1 LEQLTEKVKVLKLA
15 YRKIVR
21 TTLLTLLVTSS
32 IHSVAGNNQYRW
44 VNSRGNPVYSDRPPP
59 KGVDYEVV
67 SAGSSL
73 KRVVSAGEGAVPLEI
88 EPRVGNEF
96 DQVDTAGAKRA
107 RKNPEL
113 CQRARKNLEA
123 LTSSPKVKVRND
135 QGEVRFLTPEEMEVQ
150 RQTARAQ
157 ISVYCE

>member
-1 LEQLTEKVKVLKLA
+1 VKENGLKPV
-15 YRKIVR
+15 YR
-21 TTLLTLLVTSS
+21 TTARTALLLLLAASGTQS
-32 IHSVAGNNQYRW
+32 IADSNQYRW
-44 VNSRGNPVYSDRPPP
+44 LDDRGNPVYSDRAPP
-59 KGVDYEVV
+59 KGVDYEIV

-73 KRVVSAGEGAVPLEI
+73 KRVVAAEEGAVPAEI

-96 DQVDTAGAKRA
+96 NQVDSAAAA
-107 RKNPEL
+107 RSKKNPEL

-123 LTSSPKVKVRND
+123 LTDSAQVKIRND
-135 QGEVRFLTPEEMEVQ
+135 QGEVRFLSPEEMEVE

>member
-1 LEQLTEKVKVLKLA
+1 MKPV
-15 YRKIVR
+15 YR
-21 TTLLTLLVTSS
+21 TTARTALLLLLAASGAQS
-32 IHSVAGNNQYRW
+32 IADSNQYRW
-44 VNSRGNPVYSDRPPP
+44 LDDRGNPVYSDRAPP
-59 KGVDYEVV
+59 KGVDYEIV

-73 KRVVSAGEGAVPLEI
+73 KRVVAAEEGAVPAEI

-96 DQVDTAGAKRA
+96 NQVDSAAAA
-107 RKNPEL
+107 RSKKNPEL

-123 LTSSPKVKVRND
+123 LTDSAQVKIRND
-135 QGEVRFLTPEEMEVQ
+135 QGEVRFLSPEEMEVE